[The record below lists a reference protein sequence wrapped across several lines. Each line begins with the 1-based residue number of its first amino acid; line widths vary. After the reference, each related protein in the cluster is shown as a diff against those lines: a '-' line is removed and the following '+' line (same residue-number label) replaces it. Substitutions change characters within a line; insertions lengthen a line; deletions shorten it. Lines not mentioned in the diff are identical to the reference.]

1 MKHTPFTLARET
13 AENRE
18 NERVFLASYRFLFIY
33 SIFFGFFLTP
43 FLFVLMSGGVP
54 FSEFLRFLSFAA
66 WFLPLAFAA
75 VAFPLTWLYRVR
87 VKPEGIH
94 GGTFWSTPVYMT
106 FAEMESVEP
115 RNFLGLPYLR
125 VKSFRDSCP
134 TLWIPRFLANLALF
148 QEAVSA
154 RTAPTNP
161 LRKSLENGNTSAIR
175 ESLPQK

>member
-1 MKHTPFTLARET
+1 MKQTPFTLARET

-18 NERVFLASYRFLFIY
+18 NEKVFLASYRFLRIY
-33 SIFFGFFLTP
+33 SILAGFLLTP
-43 FLFVLMSGGVP
+43 LMFFILNRGAP
-54 FSEFLRFLSFAA
+54 FSEFLRFLSFAMWA
-66 WFLPLAFAA
+66 LPLGFA
-75 VAFPLTWLYRVR
+75 VIAFPLTWFYRVR

-106 FAEMESVEP
+106 FAEMESVES
-115 RNFLGLPYLR
+115 RSFLGLPYLR
-125 VKSFRDSCP
+125 IKSFRDSCP